1 MSHLATST
9 FQPLNIAILTV
20 SDTRT
25 LETDTSGQTLAD
37 ALLAAGHRLHQR
49 SLKTDDIYQIR
60 AVVSAW
66 IADPEVQVG
75 LITGG
80 TGFTARDN
88 TRRRSGRCSSAM
100 SRASANC
107 SARSR
112 SARSALHHPVAG
124 AGRAQQRYPG
134 VLPAR
139 LAGRLSHRLE
149 RDSPGATGQ
158 PHPPVQ
164 FRPAPEDP
172 PAVAPVAGCGCRS

>member
-80 TGFTARDN
+80 TGSFGNAVLRRHAENGPRKRAHGHKAR
-88 TRRRSGRCSSAM
+88 
-100 SRASANC
+100 
-107 SARSR
+107 
-112 SARSALHHPVAG
+112 VA
-124 AGRAQQRYPG
+124 
-134 VLPAR
+134 
-139 LAGRLSHRLE
+139 
-149 RDSPGATGQ
+149 
-158 PHPPVQ
+158 
-164 FRPAPEDP
+164 
-172 PAVAPVAGCGCRS
+172 

>member
-75 LITGG
+75 LIFLQGSFDT
-80 TGFTARDN
+80 
-88 TRRRSGRCSSAM
+88 
-100 SRASANC
+100 
-107 SARSR
+107 
-112 SARSALHHPVAG
+112 AG
-124 AGRAQQRYPG
+124 AGRA
-134 VLPAR
+134 
-139 LAGRLSHRLE
+139 SHAADRQIEL
-149 RDSPGATGQ
+149 G
-158 PHPPVQ
+158 
-164 FRPAPEDP
+164 
-172 PAVAPVAGCGCRS
+172 